1 MTELTDAPQ
10 PPRRLLRPHGVDI
23 GKIGR
28 AETLSDMRGECRQLR
43 LLFVVHAAAEEDD
56 ELRLRYRLQ
65 FIEREIGR
73 ELSRH
78 AQAEQG
84 EQPPQ
89 FLDIFAVHPPA
100 VAEEH
105 HGSFLAFGG
114 LHKTIHECPC
124 SIEIACIVLSIEK
137 AVCRDCRDREPQFLL
152 HLCRDR
158 LCIVADHTADAG
170 VCDKHRL
177 RMIFLFGKANALPQT
192 LLAAKDRLVLAKPAR
207 QERHRRE
214 PHRCA
219 RRRQPMK
226 AAHVHPVRDVG
237 AWTRTVKDDE
247 RTAHEGERTPD
258 TGHAAAAV
266 RAAHTDAFDLNPH
279 SSPPVPRAP
288 RTPSASARSA
298 FHSYQSRARV
308 PCSTAPALTPVRR
321 R

>member
-10 PPRRLLRPHGVDI
+10 PPRRLLHPHGVDI

-28 AETLSDMRGECRQLR
+28 PEALSDMRGECRQLR
-43 LLFVVHAAAEEDD
+43 LLFVVHATAEEDD
-56 ELRLRYRLQ
+56 ELRLRHRLQ

-124 SIEIACIVLSIEK
+124 SIEIACIVLPVEK

-158 LCIVADHTADAG
+158 LCIVANHTA
-170 VCDKHRL
+170 
-177 RMIFLFGKANALPQT
+177 
-192 LLAAKDRLVLAKPAR
+192 
-207 QERHRRE
+207 
-214 PHRCA
+214 
-219 RRRQPMK
+219 
-226 AAHVHPVRDVG
+226 
-237 AWTRTVKDDE
+237 
-247 RTAHEGERTPD
+247 
-258 TGHAAAAV
+258 HA
-266 RAAHTDAFDLNPH
+266 
-279 SSPPVPRAP
+279 
-288 RTPSASARSA
+288 
-298 FHSYQSRARV
+298 
-308 PCSTAPALTPVRR
+308 
-321 R
+321 

>member
-1 MTELTDAPQ
+1 
-10 PPRRLLRPHGVDI
+10 
-23 GKIGR
+23 
-28 AETLSDMRGECRQLR
+28 MRGECRQLC

-56 ELRLRYRLQ
+56 ELRLRHRLQ

-158 LCIVADHTADAG
+158 LRIVADHTAHTG
-170 VCDKHRL
+170 VGDKHRL
-177 RMIFLFGKANALPQT
+177 RMIFLCSKANALPQT
-192 LLAAKDRLVLAKPAR
+192 LLTAKDCLVLAKTAR

-219 RRRQPMK
+219 RRRQPME
-226 AAHVHPVRDVG
+226 AAHIHPVRDVG

-308 PCSTAPALTPVRR
+308 PCSTVPALTPMRR